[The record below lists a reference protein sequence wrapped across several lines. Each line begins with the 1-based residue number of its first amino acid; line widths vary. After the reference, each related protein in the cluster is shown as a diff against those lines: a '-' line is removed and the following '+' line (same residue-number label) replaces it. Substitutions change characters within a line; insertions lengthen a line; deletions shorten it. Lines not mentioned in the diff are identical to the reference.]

1 MFQELLHKIESS
13 IHQQMEEKFG
23 LSAEQTAQSA
33 SVVKESLREFFAQQ
47 LNGNP
52 QLIQGLMSNI
62 QNLEQNETFNQLR
75 FSIADALEKKVGLS
89 PEMAAK
95 VRDLSFLE
103 ALETIKREFTN
114 EQGQLDIQKVLSKVS
129 LTDFTNSTKDI
140 FGALGGMFKK

>member
-1 MFQELLHKIESS
+1 MFQELLQKIESS

-33 SVVKESLREFFAQQ
+33 SVVKESLREFFAQN

-52 QLIQGLMSNI
+52 QLMQGLMSNI

-75 FSIADALEKKVGLS
+75 VSIAEALEKKVGLS

-103 ALETIKREFTN
+103 ALETIRREFTN
-114 EQGQLDIQKVLSKVS
+114 EQGQLDLQKVLSKVS
-129 LTDFTNSTKDI
+129 LNDITSSTKDLL
-140 FGALGGMFKK
+140 GALGGMFKK

>member
-1 MFQELLHKIESS
+1 MFQELLQKIESS

-33 SVVKESLREFFAQQ
+33 SVVKESLREFFAQN

-52 QLIQGLMSNI
+52 QLMQGLMSNI

-75 FSIADALEKKVGLS
+75 VSIAEALEKKVGLS

-114 EQGQLDIQKVLSKVS
+114 EQGQLDLQKVLSKVS
-129 LTDFTNSTKDI
+129 LNDITSSTKDLL
-140 FGALGGMFKK
+140 GALGGMFKK